1 MSVSRAAARFS
12 KLIWIKAVDNSSEE
26 QYKILLSHTP
36 NFQKEMITKDQFDL
50 VLAGHTHGGQIFPF
64 HLLAK
69 PANDNFLAGLY
80 DVNGSQMYVSRGTGY
95 WGPPLR
101 LFAPSEITVF
111 KLLPQK

>member
-1 MSVSRAAARFS
+1 MDQAYLRRT
-12 KLIWIKAVDNSSEE
+12 LGEGHGPEIH
-26 QYKILLSHTP
+26 ILLAHSP
-36 NFQKEMITKDQFDL
+36 LYFKEYVRWGADL

>member
-1 MSVSRAAARFS
+1 
-12 KLIWIKAVDNSSEE
+12 
-26 QYKILLSHTP
+26 
-36 NFQKEMITKDQFDL
+36 MITKDQFDL

-95 WGPPLR
+95 WGRRCACSPR
-101 LFAPSEITVF
+101 
-111 KLLPQK
+111 QK